1 MIDLGDYKNKVVCF
15 ESEAALN
22 QHILIL
28 GKSGCGKSVQMQRI
42 ISDLSQQGKTLV
54 IFDMHSVAS
63 KEQIF
68 PLHRDIFE
76 QNSCEIDV
84 YHDGISCDL
93 FLPLTFPDGE
103 KEKKIDTVGAIVDI
117 LARATKLGSGQRA
130 ILRKAI
136 SHVANTGEYNRLGLW
151 AIDCALAKEGTVAA
165 EAVREK
171 LYQLTAHNIFRPGKL
186 FLERGK
192 INIIR
197 LSRFDLETQRMVAE
211 LLLSYFWRVSVTSE
225 FSKDGIYLCL
235 DELQNLSYGKDS
247 ALSQMLTE
255 GRKFNVN
262 LILATQQFDPRSTS
276 SVQQKLMQCGLILL
290 FQPNTAQAGILA
302 KLVDSN
308 DAKNWTRVLQ
318 TLDKGEFVTL
328 GPVTVNG
335 VSVSKPLKVSAKIE
349 LEGITNEIK
358 NVK

>member
-15 ESEAALN
+15 DSETALN
-22 QHILIL
+22 RHILIL

-54 IFDMHSVAS
+54 VFDMHSVAS

-68 PLHRDIFE
+68 PLFRDVIE
-76 QNSCEIDV
+76 KNSCEIDA
-84 YHDGISCDL
+84 YHNGISCDL
-93 FLPLTFPDGE
+93 FLPLTFPDGGV
-103 KEKKIDTVGAIVDI
+103 EKKIDTVGAVVDV
-117 LARATKLGSGQRA
+117 LARAVKLGSGQRA
-130 ILRKAI
+130 VLRKAV
-136 SHVANTGEYNRLGLW
+136 SHVANTGEYNKLGLW

-171 LYQLTAHNIFRPGKL
+171 LYQLTAHNVFRPGKL

-197 LSRFDLETQRMVAE
+197 LSRFDLETQRVVAE
-211 LLLSYFWRVSVTSE
+211 LLLSYFWRVAVTSK
-225 FSKDGIYLCL
+225 FSKDGVYLCV
-235 DELQNLSYGKDS
+235 DELQNLSSGKES
-247 ALSQMLTE
+247 ALNQMLVE
-255 GRKFNVN
+255 GRKFNTN
-262 LILATQQFDPRSTS
+262 LILATQQFEPKSTS
-276 SVQQKLMQCGLILL
+276 LVQQKLMQCGLILL

-308 DAKNWTRVLQ
+308 DVKSWTKILQ
-318 TLDKGEFVTL
+318 TLGKGEFVTL
-328 GPVTVNG
+328 GPLTVNG

-349 LEGITNEIK
+349 LEEK
-358 NVK
+358 ANVIYKL